1 MIYEIYQYGFRK
13 VVFRV
18 LEVYMFWHLQFLV
31 TRFAIFGDSFINP
44 HRKLQIVLTWTTDD
58 ITLQESKL

>member
-18 LEVYMFWHLQFLV
+18 LEVYMVWHLQFLV
-31 TRFAIFGDSFINP
+31 TRFAIFGDS
-44 HRKLQIVLTWTTDD
+44 L
-58 ITLQESKL
+58 

>member
-1 MIYEIYQYGFRK
+1 MIYAIYQYGFRK

-31 TRFAIFGDSFINP
+31 TQFAI
-44 HRKLQIVLTWTTDD
+44 IVTFLTWEAFSD
-58 ITLQESKL
+58 LQ

>member
-1 MIYEIYQYGFRK
+1 MIYAIYQYGFRK

-31 TRFAIFGDSFINP
+31 TQFAIIGDLFNP
-44 HRKLQIVLTWTTDD
+44 AGRYFR
-58 ITLQESKL
+58 